1 MKKTVLGAA
10 VLALLAAA
18 HAETRS
24 SFLGVDSTTGID
36 CVISNNGLTY
46 TVTFQPGAFFTY
58 QGNNYYLTDLIGV
71 YALSDDDDLDVV
83 NHDIDT
89 FKVANSNSGPGGIG
103 GWRSNPNQGLT
114 SGQSKVFTFDS
125 LSVDKVERQGYHV
138 RIDGTFPGTDG
149 NTGFITVDVVP
160 EPTTMIGLIAG
171 GAALLA
177 RRRRKN

>member
-10 VLALLAAA
+10 VAALLATA
-18 HAETRS
+18 HAQTRS
-24 SFLGVDSTTGID
+24 SFLSVQDIVGID
-36 CVISNNGLTY
+36 CVISNGGLTY
-46 TVTFQPGAFFTY
+46 TVTFNPGAYFKY
-58 QGNNYYLTDLIGV
+58 NNVNYFITDLIGV
-71 YALSDDDDLDVV
+71 YALSNDDDLTVT

-89 FKVANSNSGPGGIG
+89 FHVDNSNAGPGGIA

-114 SGQSKVFTFDS
+114 SGQSKVFTFDA
-125 LSVDKVERQGYHV
+125 LSVDRVEQQGFHV

-149 NTGFITVDVVP
+149 NTGSITKDVVP